1 MPEVKHERTGR
12 SAISVRFSI
21 PGEPAPKGSKSV
33 SRSGHMY
40 EQSRYLPGWNKAA
53 IKALADSVS
62 LEPPYRVKATFVCE
76 RPKTS
81 KWNWPVR
88 GDLDKYQRALGD
100 ALQAAGVIADDKHII
115 QWEPV
120 KLYGTVPRTYGCV
133 ETVEGY
139 GGPVV

>member
-1 MPEVKHERTGR
+1 M
-12 SAISVRFSI
+12 
-21 PGEPAPKGSKSV
+21 

-53 IKALADSVS
+53 IKALAGS
-62 LEPPYRVKATFVCE
+62 LSLDPPYRVHAAFVCE

-120 KLYGTVPRTYGCV
+120 KLYGAVPRTYGYV
-133 ETVEGY
+133 ETIKGY
-139 GGPVV
+139 K